1 MKDIVISRRRQR
13 IELWTL
19 AACFVAA
26 NIVNI
31 CAIHTY
37 DAPVSELYT
46 SIFYVLVF
54 TAVLYAVVLVVRL
67 LIYGISRLIPRK
79 KQQTETK

>member
-54 TAVLYAVVLVVRL
+54 TAVLYAAVLVVRL
-67 LIYGISRLIPRK
+67 LIYVISRLIPRK
-79 KQQTETK
+79 SKSNKPS

>member
-19 AACFVAA
+19 AACFVVA

-31 CAIHTY
+31 CAIHPY
-37 DAPVSELYT
+37 HAPASELYT
-46 SIFYVLVF
+46 SILYVLVF

-79 KQQTETK
+79 SKSNKPS